1 MMKFYFETYLRTKWR
16 QVDGFPSMKIVVLGS
31 APSCSIRKFAI
42 LMFSVFKGKR
52 RTDPE
57 MDSVMDPEPEPEMDR
72 SMIPLTLLFTLAR
85 IALT

>member
-1 MMKFYFETYLRTKWR
+1 
-16 QVDGFPSMKIVVLGS
+16 MKIVALGS

-57 MDSVMDPEPEPEMDR
+57 MDSVMDPESEPGMDPEMDR

>member
-1 MMKFYFETYLRTKWR
+1 
-16 QVDGFPSMKIVVLGS
+16 MKIVVLGS

-57 MDSVMDPEPEPEMDR
+57 MDSVMNPVPEPGMDPEMDR
-72 SMIPLTLLFTLAR
+72 SMTLLFTLAR